1 MDAVYNSYNANA
13 TSKINIAEYF
23 ARYRELIGSM
33 SIDLKGKLG
42 KEEFENVSQN
52 CSINKLITEEY
63 LLPPMIRS
71 AQQKTTPRI
80 PSNVNLQTLSC
91 LKEKYS
97 NDPKVY
103 RPALKYQNETTVNY
117 SQPIETDP
125 KIIPGE
131 DILVYI
137 RIYHPFR
144 SQNHEIPK
152 RRMSVVLNHVI
163 VMLGH
168 QTLAELRDKIDCVSD
183 LSCTIESSENPTE
196 FLDTNNRD
204 TYKSSFFYIENT
216 FYNDTRHEESK
227 NNSEPIINWAKTRK
241 LGPFHTE
248 KMEDVRVD
256 SLTVRFGYPWV
267 FQHQGN
273 CEHLITFSDA
283 RLVNCND
290 HSAVANYPR
299 IFRARPVKNAYCLM
313 CIERPIHW
321 IVIGNDR
328 LPHDPCHFCH
338 QCFIRY
344 NYIDGKKIGTFK
356 AYRYPRDTEI
366 LKFVTMKKKT

>member
-1 MDAVYNSYNANA
+1 
-13 TSKINIAEYF
+13 
-23 ARYRELIGSM
+23 
-33 SIDLKGKLG
+33 
-42 KEEFENVSQN
+42 
-52 CSINKLITEEY
+52 
-63 LLPPMIRS
+63 
-71 AQQKTTPRI
+71 
-80 PSNVNLQTLSC
+80 
-91 LKEKYS
+91 
-97 NDPKVY
+97 
-103 RPALKYQNETTVNY
+103 PALKYQNETTVNY

-152 RRMSVVLNHVI
+152 RRM
-163 VMLGH
+163 
-168 QTLAELRDKIDCVSD
+168 
-183 LSCTIESSENPTE
+183 
-196 FLDTNNRD
+196 
-204 TYKSSFFYIENT
+204 
-216 FYNDTRHEESK
+216 HEESK

-344 NYIDGKKIGTFK
+344 NYID
-356 AYRYPRDTEI
+356 DS
-366 LKFVTMKKKT
+366 